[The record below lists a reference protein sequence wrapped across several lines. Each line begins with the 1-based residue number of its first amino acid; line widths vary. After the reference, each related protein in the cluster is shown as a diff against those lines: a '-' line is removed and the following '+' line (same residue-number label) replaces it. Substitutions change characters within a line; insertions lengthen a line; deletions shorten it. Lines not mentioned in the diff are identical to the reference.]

1 MKRLGVIGG
10 LGPLA
15 TAHFYDLIL
24 QMTDAQSD
32 QEQIEIVIY
41 SKPTIPDRTEY
52 IMGKSKDNPVIP
64 MLEIGQK
71 LASMGAENIAIPCMT
86 AHYFLEILSCSLAVP
101 IIHGIREIVH
111 YMKMEGI
118 RAAGLL
124 ATEGTIAGQMFQK
137 ECKQCGMECLVP
149 AHDSQK
155 AISGMIYQSI
165 KANRPV
171 EFDRFREVSR
181 QLRLQGAEI
190 LVLGC
195 TELSLLKRDYDLGE
209 GYLDSLEVLAMR
221 SIQISEAR
229 LKKEYHS
236 LITT

>member
-32 QEQIEIVIY
+32 QEHIEIVIY

-52 IMGKSKDNPVIP
+52 ILGKSKDNPAIP

-71 LASMGAENIAIPCMT
+71 LVSMGAENIAIPCMT
-86 AHYFLEILSCSLAVP
+86 AHYFMELLSRSITAP
-101 IIHGIREIVH
+101 IIHGIREIAQ
-111 YMKMEGI
+111 YMRMEGI
-118 RAAGLL
+118 RFAGLL
-124 ATEGTIAGQMFQK
+124 ATEGTIAGQMFQQ
-137 ECKQCGMECLVP
+137 ECKNCGIECLVP
-149 AHDSQK
+149 ANDSQK

-229 LKKEYHS
+229 LKKEYQS
-236 LITT
+236 LITK